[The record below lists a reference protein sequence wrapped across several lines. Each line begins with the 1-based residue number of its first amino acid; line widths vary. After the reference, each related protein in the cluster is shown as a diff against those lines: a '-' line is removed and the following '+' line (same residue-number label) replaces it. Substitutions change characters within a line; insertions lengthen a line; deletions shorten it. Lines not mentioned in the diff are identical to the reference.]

1 MENKNKIVVFL
12 KKKIQVI
19 MKENWKSKKVP
30 TFTKRPRKISNLYDV
45 YYVKVTKKKTRVQHF
60 VCDGKCWES
69 EL

>member
-30 TFTKRPRKISNLYDV
+30 TFTKMQRK
-45 YYVKVTKKKTRVQHF
+45 F
-60 VCDGKCWES
+60 DGEIFQSLAKC
-69 EL
+69 